1 MNAVESV
8 LGFQC
13 NLRDVRHAVLRV
25 SGVVSLFDCFQ
36 SAKIQRNWSITTG
49 AAVFPHE
56 TSVICSVVRLIIDTV
71 C

>member
-25 SGVVSLFDCFQ
+25 SGVVSLFDCFSECQ
-36 SAKIQRNWSITTG
+36 DSKELVNHNGCGCVSA
-49 AAVFPHE
+49 
-56 TSVICSVVRLIIDTV
+56 
-71 C
+71 